1 MKLRHDAVIVGAGA
15 GGSAI
20 AWRLAQ
26 HGLQVLLLDAGPRFD
41 PATDYRLHRPDWER
55 GGFPHKPGSSGRH
68 AFAELQAL
76 DSAHDDLRS
85 WNRVIGRLNK
95 SDRRDVSG
103 PGYHHVRGIG
113 GSTLHFTG
121 EAHRLHPAAL
131 RMHSDFGVAADWPL
145 GYAELEPYYQVA
157 EQLIGVA
164 GPAEPSA
171 RWRSAAYPLPPHRLC
186 KASAHLAAAGTQLGM
201 NWVANARAALS
212 LPYDGRPAC
221 NYCGNCNRGC
231 PIGDKGSADVTFARH
246 AAHSGRC
253 EIRPNAQVTRIET
266 DRHGKVMAV
275 QVVENGQSKRIDAPI
290 LILAGGAI
298 ETPRLLLANASSRW
312 RHGLAN
318 GAGQVGRNLIETLSW
333 NSTGRI
339 AEQLHS
345 FRGLPSDTIC
355 WDFNAPNAIPGLVG
369 GCRFSSAT
377 REIGWVG
384 PIACATRGV
393 SGFGAELK
401 QGVRDLLGHALSV
414 GAIGE
419 FLPNDGT
426 YVDLDQTQKDELG
439 VPLARIH
446 SRLSAQD
453 ISRLR
458 FMAKTC
464 RAILRAAGSVELL
477 EEYGTWDY
485 FSSTH
490 VFGTC
495 RMGAD
500 AQSSVVNG
508 HGQAHEIDNL
518 YIADASVF
526 PSSGGGESPALSIQA
541 LAIRTADRI
550 ATGSC
555 LPPTSPALTQT

>member
-1 MKLRHDAVIVGAGA
+1 MIRAHAGA
-15 GGSAI
+15 A
-20 AWRLAQ
+20 
-26 HGLQVLLLDAGPRFD
+26 
-41 PATDYRLHRPDWER
+41 
-55 GGFPHKPGSSGRH
+55 
-68 AFAELQAL
+68 
-76 DSAHDDLRS
+76 
-85 WNRVIGRLNK
+85 
-95 SDRRDVSG
+95 RRI
-103 PGYHHVRGIG
+103 P
-113 GSTLHFTG
+113 
-121 EAHRLHPAAL
+121 
-131 RMHSDFGVAADWPL
+131 
-145 GYAELEPYYQVA
+145 
-157 EQLIGVA
+157 
-164 GPAEPSA
+164 
-171 RWRSAAYPLPPHRLC
+171 
-186 KASAHLAAAGTQLGM
+186 AHLAAAGKTLGQG
-201 NWVANARAALS
+201 WHANPRAALS
-212 LPYDGRPAC
+212 QPYDGRPAC

-246 AAHSGRC
+246 AAQSGRC

-266 DRHGKVMAV
+266 DRNRQVTAV
-275 QVVENGQSKRIDAPI
+275 RVVENGQEKRIDAPI
-290 LILAGGAI
+290 LILAAGAI
-298 ETPRLLLANASSRW
+298 ETPRLLLANTSSRW
-312 RHGLAN
+312 RRGMAN
-318 GAGQVGRNLIETLSW
+318 GSGQVGRNLIETLSW

-355 WDFNAPNAIPGLVG
+355 WDFNAPNAIPGVVG

-384 PIACATRGV
+384 PIAYATRGV
-393 SGFGAELK
+393 PGFGAQLK

-426 YVDLDQTQKDELG
+426 YVDLDPAQHDARG

-446 SRLSAQD
+446 SRLTAPD

-458 FMAKTC
+458 FMASTC
-464 RAILRAAGSVELL
+464 RAILQTAGSQALL
-477 EEYGTWDY
+477 EEYGTYDY

-495 RMGAD
+495 RMGED
-500 AQSSVVNG
+500 ARSSVVNRYG
-508 HGQAHEIDNL
+508 RAHELDNL

-550 ATGSC
+550 ISGTC
-555 LPPTSPALTQT
+555 LPSTSPAAAQTG